1 MASTK
6 ALGIVGSDSRPE
18 SLDIFVLSIVP
29 IYITINVS
37 VGIFAALAMRSNQSQ
52 LSLDESYFQRVL
64 SSAFIIQQNNARR
77 LQDPPTKNSTLT
89 ISESNCIGEELTN
102 DWATQPL
109 IDLIGSLEADA
120 ASIANSELKS
130 QPVVEASMQENL
142 AAKESNLT
150 VDSAQLSSGAKSPE
164 VDETF
169 DSLNFEETE
178 DFPRG
183 GGLLEFVPE
192 IEVEATVKQALLTTH
207 ADGAA
212 FAFKRRGR
220 LVCRTAVGY
229 SAPEIE
235 AVLNAQ
241 AMLTE
246 ASRESMHLFSNTK
259 VNSQMYTDACR
270 KLGVRDVIAVPV
282 IHQDH
287 WLGLIAVFSR
297 QPYAF
302 GTRDLNSVDGLV
314 QGFTDRLFFAEVLRM
329 HSLTK
334 FRLTDMLA
342 STSPSDEKLR

>member
-1 MASTK
+1 
-6 ALGIVGSDSRPE
+6 
-18 SLDIFVLSIVP
+18 
-29 IYITINVS
+29 
-37 VGIFAALAMRSNQSQ
+37 MRSNQSQ
-52 LSLDESYFQRVL
+52 LSLDESYLQRVL

-77 LQDPPTKNSTLT
+77 IQDPPPKNSTLI
-89 ISESNCIGEELTN
+89 ISEGSCIEEEHTN
-102 DWATQPL
+102 DWAAQPL

-130 QPVVEASMQENL
+130 QPVVEASIQENL

-150 VDSAQLSSGAKSPE
+150 VDPAQLSSGAKSPE
-164 VDETF
+164 IDETF
-169 DSLNFEETE
+169 DPLNFEETE
-178 DFPRG
+178 DFPSG

-192 IEVEATVKQALLTTH
+192 SEVEATVKQALLTTR

-212 FAFKRRGR
+212 LAFKLHGR

-229 SAPEIE
+229 SASEIE
-235 AVLNAQ
+235 AVLNTKAVM
-241 AMLTE
+241 AGT
-246 ASRESMHLFSNTK
+246 SSGSMHRFSNTK
-259 VNSQMYTDACR
+259 VNSQLDADACR
-270 KLGVRDVIAVPV
+270 KLGIRDVIAVPI

-314 QGFTDRLFFAEVLRM
+314 QEFTDRLFFAEVLRM
-329 HSLTK
+329 HALTK

-342 STSPSDEKLR
+342 NTSPSSEKLR